1 MKDEGYFKAEISFK
15 MSDWMKNLECEV
27 VVELHFF
34 IGPNSPSQE
43 KWLITYSLL
52 NQLQIVT
59 VNFFV
64 V

>member
-15 MSDWMKNLECEV
+15 ISNWKKNLECEG

-43 KWLITYSLL
+43 KWLITYPWL
-52 NQLQIVT
+52 NHLQIMT
-59 VNFFV
+59 LLTSL
-64 V
+64 